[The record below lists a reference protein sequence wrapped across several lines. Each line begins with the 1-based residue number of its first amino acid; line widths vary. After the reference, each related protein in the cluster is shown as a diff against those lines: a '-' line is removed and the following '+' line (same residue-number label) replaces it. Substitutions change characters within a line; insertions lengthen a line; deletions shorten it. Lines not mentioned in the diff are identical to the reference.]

1 MRKLFFLFLA
11 VFLFGSVD
19 AQKRYVVKLK
29 DKPLSESRVETGD
42 RDSNN
47 DRQNGP
53 RKDKLDKVDRL
64 ARSKGVNNILK
75 SFADAEV
82 GFIAELTDAQRQAL
96 QADSEVESVLED
108 FKMQSKPRMQSR
120 PRMQSKPR
128 MQVDYGYD
136 IDLGTSCAINES
148 GGPIKI
154 NGSEKKS
161 IWVIDSGIDGKHKDL
176 KVDKKYSKSFIDSK
190 PLEDGAGHGTHV
202 AGIAA
207 ADGKGNPS
215 SFRMSGVA
223 AGANLISLKVLDSNG
238 EGYWSDIIAALDHV
252 SKFGIKGDV
261 VMMSL
266 GSFEIANCENS
277 NPQLKQAI
285 EHVADLGI
293 FVVMSAGND
302 EGDAMRNSPGCISGP
317 NIFTIGSI
325 DSSCAD
331 GTIGCSEFSNFG
343 PNVDWVVPGDNIFS
357 TFPGDEYA
365 IQSGTSMSC
374 ALFAG
379 IMLATDGNPKVSS
392 SISCGGRSYSIPR
405 VR

>member
-29 DKPLSESRVETGD
+29 DKPLSEGRVETGD
-42 RDSNN
+42 RDANN
-47 DRQNGP
+47 DRQKGP
-53 RKDKLDKVDRL
+53 RKDKLEKVDRI
-64 ARSKGVNNILK
+64 ASSKGVNKILK

-108 FKMQSKPRMQSR
+108 FKMQSKPRMQ
-120 PRMQSKPR
+120 
-128 MQVDYGYD
+128 VDYGYD
-136 IDLGTSCAINES
+136 IDLGTCCAIDQS
-148 GGPIKI
+148 GGPVKI
-154 NGSEKKS
+154 NGSVKRS
-161 IWVIDSGIDGKHKDL
+161 IWVIDSGIDGSHKDL

-238 EGYWSDIIAALDHV
+238 EGFWSDIIAALDHI
-252 SKFGIKGDV
+252 SKYGIKGDV

-266 GSFEIANCENS
+266 GSYKIANCENS

-293 FVVMSAGND
+293 YVVMSAGND
-302 EGDAMRNSPGCISGP
+302 EGDAMQNSPGCISGP

-343 PNVDWVVPGDNIFS
+343 QNVNWVVPGDNIFS
-357 TFPGDEYA
+357 TYPTDEYA
-365 IQSGTSMSC
+365 VLSGTSMSC

-379 IMLATDGNPKVSS
+379 IMLATEGNPVISS
-392 SISCGGRSYSIPR
+392 SINCSGRSYNIPK